1 MWFPN
6 EGTVAAVA
14 LSSFEFETENEGVFT
29 LWQKKQ
35 VIQNTAFEK
44 LSLICFGQI
53 IYTRRF
59 VFGTK
64 GNVYLCLTGVEVK
77 KKTAL

>member
-1 MWFPN
+1 MAKN
-6 EGTVAAVA
+6 
-14 LSSFEFETENEGVFT
+14 
-29 LWQKKQ
+29 Q

-53 IYTRRF
+53 IYTPRF